1 MASHIFK
8 VGDRSLIFGLD
19 WSALVGAKKEA
30 EEIREKLKLS
40 KTNHFAR
47 SGGRDGDVVI
57 GVPALENGGINGKVY
72 SAALVFSGLD
82 QVDRNSI
89 IIWDLDETSTWVCVV
104 KNGYPVVGKD
114 LVKERS
120 AAEIYARDEMSFS
133 RDRLTVYGNNASIR
147 SENPLNLEDIA
158 FAANKDHLVRS
169 NGLGISPAV
178 LSTFVVLS
186 LAVGGGYWYY
196 SDMMEKK
203 AAAELAAASQKEDP
217 NITYKRSLDYST
229 PGIPAGLHWAKIK
242 PVISSI
248 PVVADGWKLIEINCD
263 LAAINLCVS
272 KWERVNGN
280 NDGLRKALNL
290 PDDTMWTIEG
300 KHILYNI
307 PLPAATETD
316 PKVNLNNVPSTKEF
330 MVKTISSI
338 QDLSLVGLGVAV
350 NPMTPYG
357 VPPTI
362 SAAEVKPELMV
373 NVGTWSTVASPFWMT
388 DVFDEMPDSFVIS
401 NITVTVNDSEL
412 TFKSNGNYYA
422 KN

>member
-30 EEIREKLKLS
+30 DEIREKLKIS
-40 KTNHFAR
+40 KANNFAR
-47 SGGRDGDVVI
+47 SGGRDGEVVI
-57 GVPALENGGINGKVY
+57 GVPALEFGGIKGKVY
-72 SAALVFSGLD
+72 SAALVFAGLE

-89 IIWDLDETSTWVCVV
+89 MVWDLDEESTWVCVV

-133 RDRLTVYGNNASIR
+133 REKLTVYGNNTAIR
-147 SENPLNLEDIA
+147 TESPLNLEDIA
-158 FAANKDHLVRS
+158 YAANKEHLVKS
-169 NGLGISPAV
+169 NGIGVSPAV
-178 LSTFVVLS
+178 LSAFVLLS
-186 LAVGGGYWYY
+186 LTVGGGYWYY
-196 SDMMEKK
+196 SDMMAKK
-203 AAAELAAASQKEDP
+203 AAAEAAAASQKEDP

-229 PGIPAGLHWAKIK
+229 PGMPAGLHWEKIK
-242 PVISSI
+242 PIITNI
-248 PVVADGWKLIEINCD
+248 PVVAEGWKLIEINCD
-263 LAAINLCVS
+263 LGTINLCVS

-280 NDGLRKALNL
+280 NEGLRKSLNL
-290 PDDTMWTIEG
+290 PDETMWTIEG

-307 PLPAATETD
+307 PLPAPVDGD
-316 PKVNLNNVPSTKEF
+316 PKVKLSEAPTTKEF
-330 MVKTISSI
+330 MIKTISNI
-338 QDLSLVGLGVAV
+338 QDLSLIGLGVVV

-373 NVGTWSTVASPFWMT
+373 NVGTWSIVASPFWMT
-388 DVFDEMPDSFVIS
+388 DVFNEMPDSFVIT
-401 NITVTVNDSEL
+401 NINVTVNDSEL